1 MKEQPLTEETAVR
14 LASALERVADV
25 LERGGARH
33 ITDASHNALMAD
45 IALRGADALIEH
57 NKRNR
62 VRRPHKRKVA
72 S

>member
-1 MKEQPLTEETAVR
+1 MTALTEETAVR

-25 LERGGARH
+25 LERGGIQH

-45 IALRGADALIEH
+45 ISLRGVDALIEH

-62 VRRPHKRKVA
+62 VQRTRKVKPKV
-72 S
+72 